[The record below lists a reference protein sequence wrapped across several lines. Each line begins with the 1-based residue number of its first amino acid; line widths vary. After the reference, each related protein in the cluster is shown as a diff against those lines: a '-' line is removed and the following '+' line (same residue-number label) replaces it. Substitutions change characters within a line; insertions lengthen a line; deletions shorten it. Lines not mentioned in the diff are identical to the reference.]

1 MMRIPGVNIL
11 RYGRL
16 GPQIL
21 PILVWLLAVSAVGI
35 LFYRG
40 TQGFEVVGIAEGDVS
55 QVCAPVDG
63 RLKAV
68 YVKLFD
74 NVTKG
79 QVVAALDDELVAA
92 QIATISATVEQLRSR
107 LAPTE
112 QQMMADIARSEL
124 NRTEEQRRFAVDVER
139 ARLEILAIKAQNAA
153 DKITLE
159 DYAAEVKI
167 TEDLVQKNT
176 LAPYELQKA
185 QMLYNAMAKKVEES
199 EKHLAGAEEQLKD
212 ALYRQDTFRAQTPQQ
227 PVVDAAL
234 EEIRKEAAVQEK
246 RIDELDVER
255 RGLILTAPIDGI
267 VVKIPARTND
277 AGLRRAG
284 EGVMRR
290 TGEVVMAG
298 EPILVIAQTRPKEI
312 IAYAMTGQIDQ
323 VKVGQRVELVKKTVP
338 AKMAQSQVISV
349 SPIVEQLPPRLWVN
363 PNMPQWGLPFVIRI
377 PEGMELTSG
386 EIVNIRG
393 L

>member
-323 VKVGQRVELVKKTVP
+323 VKVGQRVGLVKKTVP